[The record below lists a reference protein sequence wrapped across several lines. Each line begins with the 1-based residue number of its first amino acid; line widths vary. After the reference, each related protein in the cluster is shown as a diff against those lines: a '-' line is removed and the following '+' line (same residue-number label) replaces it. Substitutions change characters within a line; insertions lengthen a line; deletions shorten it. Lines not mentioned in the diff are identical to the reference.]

1 MATKLFVGSLPY
13 SMTDDDLAELFKEF
27 GEVASSKVI
36 FDRETNRSKGFGFV
50 EFNDDAAAKTAIDA
64 LNNKEVQGRTI
75 VVNEARPQED
85 RPRRDFGGGQGG
97 GGGGG
102 YNRDRN
108 SGGGQG
114 GYGGGGGGGRQR
126 F

>member
-13 SMTDDDLAELFKEF
+13 SMTDDDLQQLFVEF
-27 GEVASSKVI
+27 GEVASAKVI

-50 EFNDDAAAKTAIDA
+50 EFNDDAAAKTAIDS

-85 RPRRDFGGGQGG
+85 RPRRDFGGQG

-108 SGGGQG
+108 SGGG
-114 GYGGGGGGGRQR
+114 GYGGGNGGGNRQR

>member
-27 GEVASSKVI
+27 GEVDSAKI
-36 FDRETNRSKGFGFV
+36 IIDREMNRSKGFGFV
-50 EFNDDAAAKTAIDA
+50 EMPDDAAAKTAIDA
-64 LNNKEVQGRTI
+64 LNNKEIGGRTI

-97 GGGGG
+97 GGFGG
-102 YNRDRN
+102 NRN
-108 SGGGQG
+108 
-114 GYGGGGGGGRQR
+114 GGGGGGFGGGGNRNR

>member
-13 SMTDDDLAELFKEF
+13 SMTDDDLQQLFVEF
-27 GEVASSKVI
+27 GEVASAKVI

-50 EFNDDAAAKTAIDA
+50 EFNDDAAAKAAIDK
-64 LNNKEVQGRTI
+64 LNNSEVQGRSI

-85 RPRRDFGGGQGG
+85 RPRRDFGGQGGGGYNRGGQGG
-97 GGGGG
+97 GGGYG
-102 YNRDRN
+102 N
-108 SGGGQG
+108 GGGN
-114 GYGGGGGGGRQR
+114 RQR

>member
-27 GEVASSKVI
+27 GEVASAKVI

-50 EFNDDAAAKTAIDA
+50 EFNDDAAAKAAIDA

-85 RPRRDFGGGQGG
+85 RPRRDFGGGGG
-97 GGGGG
+97 GGFRD
-102 YNRDRN
+102 NRS
-108 SGGGQG
+108 SGG
-114 GYGGGGGGGRQR
+114 GYGGGGGGGGRSR

>member
-27 GEVASSKVI
+27 GEVASAKVI

-85 RPRRDFGGGQGG
+85 RPRRDFGGQGG
-97 GGGGG
+97 GGG
-102 YNRDRN
+102 Y
-108 SGGGQG
+108 GGGSRGGQGGG

>member
-13 SMTDDDLAELFKEF
+13 SVTDDDLADLFKDF
-27 GEVASSKVI
+27 GTVASAKVI

-50 EFNDDAAAKTAIDA
+50 EFEDDAAAKQAIDA

-75 VVNEARPQED
+75 VVNEARPQEA
-85 RPRRDFGGGQGG
+85 RPPRRDFGGGNG
-97 GGGGG
+97 
-102 YNRDRN
+102 
-108 SGGGQG
+108 G
-114 GYGGGGGGGRQR
+114 GYGGGRDNRGGGNR